1 MDILDDFSGRSRETL
16 TYHCIKEDCNNFHVS
31 EIGGGHLYMVCK
43 LHGEERPLMRC
54 DGKTERDL
62 KEEPEVKDAL
72 PKEQAD
78 EILHLITS
86 CFPVTIE
93 RQRKELIRNIKQSFF
108 CVFWKPMLIPELSY
122 FLKIFITH
130 QSAT

>member
-31 EIGGGHLYMVCK
+31 EIGGGHLYMICK

-62 KEEPEVKDAL
+62 KEDPEVKDAL

-78 EILHLITS
+78 EILYLITS
-86 CFPVTIE
+86 CLSSRLVGNEYFQKLAEFWNKHGFPEYAEETLLYT
-93 RQRKELIRNIKQSFF
+93 QD
-108 CVFWKPMLIPELSY
+108 
-122 FLKIFITH
+122 
-130 QSAT
+130 